1 MSDTLV
7 SRELEIRGGKTREK
21 ESELGGKRKQNLQH
35 RRKQVTNIQRMQTL
49 GMCHLTMHVTCCAVS
64 LDQL

>member
-21 ESELGGKRKQNLQH
+21 ERASWVGKENRTSNIGGNK
-35 RRKQVTNIQRMQTL
+35 
-49 GMCHLTMHVTCCAVS
+49 
-64 LDQL
+64 